1 MTLRVVIFF
10 FLINLQH
17 QWLHMHIYF
26 MFVKE
31 AKNCVE
37 VYGLGDQRKQ
47 VLVGRARPTTQL
59 GNLTPLPLWAK
70 GFNRSEP
77 RGLIDL
83 SLITL

>member
-37 VYGLGDQRKQ
+37 VYGLGD
-47 VLVGRARPTTQL
+47 
-59 GNLTPLPLWAK
+59 
-70 GFNRSEP
+70 
-77 RGLIDL
+77 
-83 SLITL
+83 